1 MSVSENEDV
10 DALQAKI
17 TELQTELEAERADR
31 EPAAEEH
38 HHPRGLSVVAGILV
52 VLACVLAPLSVTSVW
67 ANRIVSNT
75 DQYVKTV
82 APLATNPQVQAV
94 LTNEVTAAIMDNVD
108 VQGVTQDALSALA
121 SQRDLRPAVAAAL
134 PGLAGA
140 LVSGIENF
148 VHDQVA
154 AFIASPQFATLWDQ
168 VNRVAHASVV
178 RLLSGTGS
186 GVLTAQG
193 DSVTLNLAPIID
205 QVKAALVAKGFSL
218 ASSIP
223 PINRSFVLMQSS
235 SITKAQT
242 AYHTLDRLGIW
253 LPIVAIVLLVGGVL
267 LARDKRRALLRG
279 SLGLAGSM
287 VVLGLG
293 LALMRTWYVNTTPGN
308 VLSASAAGDVFDT
321 LVRFL
326 RTALRAVGVLAL
338 VLAFTAFVSG
348 PSPSALR
355 TRRSFTQ
362 GIGSLRGSAESA
374 GWQTGRVGTWT
385 YSHRKALRW
394 TVAGLGGLVLVLWSQ
409 PTAWVVLGIAVV
421 VLLLLAVIEF
431 VGRPMPAEPAQQ
443 AHT

>member
-10 DALQAKI
+10 GALHARIEELQAQLE
-17 TELQTELEAERADR
+17 TERTRKESSME
-31 EPAAEEH
+31 EPPG
-38 HHPRGLSVVAGILV
+38 HHPRGLSVLAGILV

-67 ANRIVSNT
+67 ANRIVSDT

-82 APLATNPQVQAV
+82 APLADNPEVQAV
-94 LTNEVTAAIMDNVD
+94 LTDEVTQAVLDNVD
-108 VQGVTQDALSALA
+108 VQGVTHDALAALA

-134 PGLAGA
+134 PGLEGA
-140 LVSGIENF
+140 LVQGIENF

-154 AFIASPQFATLWDQ
+154 SFIASDQFAQLWDE
-168 VNRVAHASVV
+168 VNRVAHAQVV
-178 RLLSGTGS
+178 RLLSGNTS
-186 GVLTAQG
+186 GVVTAQG
-193 DSVTLNLAPIID
+193 DSVTLNLAPIIE
-205 QVKAALVAKGFSL
+205 QVKSALVAKGFTL

-223 PINRSFVLMQSS
+223 QVNRSFVLMQSS
-235 SITKAQT
+235 SITTAQT
-242 AYHTLDRLGIW
+242 AYDTLETLGLW
-253 LPIVAIVLLVGGVL
+253 LPLIAIALLVGGVL
-267 LARDKRRALLRG
+267 LARDRRRALLRA
-279 SLGLAGSM
+279 SLGLAGAM
-287 VVLGLG
+287 VVLGVG
-293 LALMRTWYVNTTPGN
+293 LAVMRTWYVDTTPGN
-308 VLSASAAGDVFDT
+308 VLSSTAAGDVFDT

-355 TRRSFTQ
+355 TRRSFTH
-362 GIGSLRGSAESA
+362 GIGSLRGSAEAA

-385 YSHRKALRW
+385 YTHRKALRW

-409 PTAWVVLGIAVV
+409 PTAWVVLVIALV

-431 VGRPMPAEPAQQ
+431 VGRPTQ

>member
-10 DALQAKI
+10 GALHARIEELQAQLE
-17 TELQTELEAERADR
+17 TERTRKESSME
-31 EPAAEEH
+31 EPPG
-38 HHPRGLSVVAGILV
+38 HHPRGLSVLAGILV

-67 ANRIVSNT
+67 ANRIVSDT

-82 APLATNPQVQAV
+82 APLADNPEVQAV
-94 LTNEVTAAIMDNVD
+94 LTDEVTQAVLDNVD
-108 VQGVTQDALSALA
+108 VQGVTHAALAALA

-134 PGLAGA
+134 PGLEGA
-140 LVSGIENF
+140 LVQGIENF

-154 AFIASPQFATLWDQ
+154 SFIASDQFAQLWDE
-168 VNRVAHASVV
+168 VNRVAHAQVV
-178 RLLSGTGS
+178 RLLSGNTS
-186 GVLTAQG
+186 GVVTAQG
-193 DSVTLNLAPIID
+193 DSVTLNLAPIIE
-205 QVKAALVAKGFSL
+205 QVKSALVAKGFTL

-223 PINRSFVLMQSS
+223 QVNRSFVLMQSS

-242 AYHTLDRLGIW
+242 AYDTLDTLGLW
-253 LPIVAIVLLVGGVL
+253 LPLIAIVLLVGGVL
-267 LARDKRRALLRG
+267 LARDRRRALLRG
-279 SLGLAGSM
+279 CLGLAGAM
-287 VVLGLG
+287 VVLGVG
-293 LALMRTWYVNTTPGN
+293 LAVMRTWYVDTTPGN
-308 VLSASAAGDVFDT
+308 VLSSTAAGDVFDT

-355 TRRSFTQ
+355 TRRSFTH
-362 GIGSLRGSAESA
+362 GIGSLRGSAEAA

-385 YSHRKALRW
+385 YTHRKALRW

-409 PTAWVVLGIAVV
+409 PTAWVVLVIALV

-431 VGRPMPAEPAQQ
+431 VGRPTQ

>member
-1 MSVSENEDV
+1 VSVSENEDV
-10 DALQAKI
+10 GALQARI
-17 TELQTELEAERADR
+17 EELQSQLETERTRKESSMEEAQR
-31 EPAAEEH
+31 
-38 HHPRGLSVVAGILV
+38 HHPRGLSVLAGILV

-67 ANRIVSNT
+67 ANRIVSDT

-82 APLATNPQVQAV
+82 APLADNPEVQAV
-94 LTNEVTAAIMDNVD
+94 LTDEVTQAVLDNVD
-108 VQGVTQDALSALA
+108 VQGVTHDALGALA

-134 PGLAGA
+134 PGLEGA
-140 LVSGIENF
+140 LVQGIENF

-154 AFIASPQFATLWDQ
+154 SFIASDQFAQLWDE
-168 VNRVAHASVV
+168 VNRVAHAQVV
-178 RLLSGTGS
+178 RLLSGNTS
-186 GVLTAQG
+186 GVVTTQG
-193 DSVTLNLAPIID
+193 DSVTLNLAPIIE
-205 QVKAALVAKGFSL
+205 QVKSALVAKGFTL

-223 PINRSFVLMQSS
+223 QVNRSFVLMQSS

-242 AYHTLDRLGIW
+242 AYDTLDTLGLW
-253 LPIVAIVLLVGGVL
+253 LPLIAIVLLVGGVL
-267 LARDKRRALLRG
+267 LARDRRRALLRG
-279 SLGLAGSM
+279 CLGLAGAM
-287 VVLGLG
+287 VVLGVG
-293 LALMRTWYVNTTPGN
+293 LAVMRTWYVDTTPGN
-308 VLSASAAGDVFDT
+308 VLSSSAAGDVFDT

-355 TRRSFTQ
+355 TRRSFTH
-362 GIGSLRGSAESA
+362 GIGSLRGSAEAA

-385 YSHRKALRW
+385 YTHRKALRW

-409 PTAWVVLGIAVV
+409 PTAWVVLVIALV

-431 VGRPMPAEPAQQ
+431 VGRPTQ